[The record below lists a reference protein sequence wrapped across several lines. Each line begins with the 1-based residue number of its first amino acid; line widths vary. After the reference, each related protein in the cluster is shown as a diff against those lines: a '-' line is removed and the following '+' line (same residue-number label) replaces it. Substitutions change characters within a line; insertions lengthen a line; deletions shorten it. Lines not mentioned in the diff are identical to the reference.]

1 MAHSQQPSQDNY
13 GLLSQILCQK
23 ALHSFSLEN
32 IFCACIIIISPVGFA
47 HSNFDIPICW
57 LPGDYVPKF
66 LPLPL
71 AFVPKWWPT
80 GLEIEIS
87 CSWWRLSKH
96 SWWTL
101 FFIFGGGAGGAM
113 FFVFLPCSQCA
124 LIMFLWG
131 SPSSQFAP

>member
-1 MAHSQQPSQDNY
+1 MSDLNNCNGTLPTAITDNY

-32 IFCACIIIISPVGFA
+32 IFCACIIIIISPVGFA

-71 AFVPKWWPT
+71 AFGPKW
-80 GLEIEIS
+80 
-87 CSWWRLSKH
+87 
-96 SWWTL
+96 
-101 FFIFGGGAGGAM
+101 
-113 FFVFLPCSQCA
+113 
-124 LIMFLWG
+124 
-131 SPSSQFAP
+131 